1 MKYSNST
8 HYDTLRIKQ
17 SATMEE
23 IKNAYIQSC
32 KDFHPDVNNSPEASE
47 QFRKAREAYGVLS
60 NSNSKIHYDY
70 EISNLSNINP
80 YDEEE
85 LEVRSPKRDRKPMD
99 HVAERA
105 VMQR

>member
-1 MKYSNST
+1 MCGMKYSDST

-47 QFRKAREAYGVLS
+47 QFRKAREAYRVLS
-60 NSNSKIHYDY
+60 NSTTKIHYDY
-70 EISNLSNINP
+70 EINNLSNVNP
-80 YDEEE
+80 YHEEE
-85 LEVRSPKRDRKPMD
+85 LDVRSPKRDRK
-99 HVAERA
+99 
-105 VMQR
+105 